1 MGETKTRSGCDKGLV
16 VMKKETRETK
26 SVRLG
31 SMRLTKKKKSKS
43 EREEKGTERNTR
55 EEIRETRSCLLD
67 LG

>member
-31 SMRLTKKKKSKS
+31 SMRLTKKKKVKVKEKRKGRKEIQEKRL
-43 EREEKGTERNTR
+43 ERQ
-55 EEIRETRSCLLD
+55 D
-67 LG
+67 LVHLI